1 MMNEDENEF
10 LRYMEDKV
18 ATAPSNSFEQEMNEV
33 LLSLYGK
40 GFLNVVM
47 EDGEPMISISDSG
60 HEAFL
65 AEYALTT
72 MSPIEA

>member
-1 MMNEDENEF
+1 MNEDENEF